1 MKFLMRLYFPV
12 LVWYNDG
19 MSALG
24 IDLGNALIKV
34 AKVEGKKI
42 DFLAAFSNPL
52 GKLTIETEKEMD
64 TLAEALKKDLI
75 DSKIEGKVYKMVI
88 PDSLSYF
95 RVISLPLLT
104 DAELSS
110 AIRWEAEQY
119 VPVKLDDVELSWD
132 VIERPKIKTAG
143 EKMQVLLVAA
153 VKSNVA
159 KMVELLGRVGL
170 EVESIE
176 PELIASSRSL
186 VYGRNYTDGT
196 MLCCMGAGGMSIA
209 LFNGE
214 KLVFV
219 YRFGS
224 GGTAM
229 TRSIS
234 TTLQLTMAQAEEY
247 KRAYGVMTSVLEG
260 KLLMAMAPVIDGMVS
275 EMKKAMSFFTQ
286 NLPSVRLSRVILSG
300 GVALMPGWV
309 QYLTNKLGME
319 VSVGD
324 PLSGMEVASE
334 KFKVNTAIYSSVIGL
349 LKE

>member
-1 MKFLMRLYFPV
+1 
-12 LVWYNDG
+12 
-19 MSALG
+19 MSAYG

-34 AKVEGKKI
+34 AKMDGKKI
-42 DFLAAFSNPL
+42 SILSAFSNPL
-52 GKLTIETEKEMD
+52 GKLQIDTEKEMD
-64 TLAEALKKDLI
+64 TLAEALKKDFLDI
-75 DSKIEGKVYKMVI
+75 KMEGKVFKMVI
-88 PDSLSYF
+88 PDSLAYF

-119 VPVKLDDVELSWD
+119 VPVKLDQVELSWD
-132 VIERPKIKTAG
+132 VIQRPKVKAAG

-170 EVESIE
+170 EVEAVE
-176 PELIASSRSL
+176 PELIAASRAL
-186 VYGRNYTDGT
+186 VYGKNYTDGT
-196 MLCCMGAGGMSIA
+196 MLCCMGSGGMSIA
-209 LFNGE
+209 LFNAE

-224 GGTAM
+224 GGMAM

-234 TTLQLTMAQAEEY
+234 TTLQLSMPQAEEY
-247 KRAYGVMTSVLEG
+247 KRAYGVMTNVLEG
-260 KLLMAMAPVIDGMVS
+260 KLLAAMTPVVDGMVS
-275 EMKKAMSFFTQ
+275 EMKKAIGFFGQ
-286 NLPSVRLSRVILSG
+286 NVTNTHLSRIVLSG

-309 QYLTNKLGME
+309 QYLSSKLGVE

-324 PLSGMEVASE
+324 PLSGLEITSE
-334 KFKVNTAIYSSVIGL
+334 KLRVNSAIYSSVIGL